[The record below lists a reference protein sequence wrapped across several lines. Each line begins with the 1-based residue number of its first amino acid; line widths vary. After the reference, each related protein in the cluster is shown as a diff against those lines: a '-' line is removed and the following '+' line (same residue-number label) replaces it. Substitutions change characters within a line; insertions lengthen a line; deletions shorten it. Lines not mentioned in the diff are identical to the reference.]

1 MARGMQRLLSLLLL
15 VFAVTA
21 LAAPS
26 LTLGLGL
33 NRLAHTHGG
42 ATVAS
47 DGAPL
52 EFTTCKGLG
61 GKRLMPCQ
69 PDLGVLSAALDKGR
83 QAVPSN
89 LLLLLSIPSPLSPP
103 EAELPP
109 PRLG

>member
-1 MARGMQRLLSLLLL
+1 MKRVLSLLLL

-33 NRLAHTHGG
+33 NRLAHPHDGV
-42 ATVAS
+42 TVAS

-52 EFTTCKGLG
+52 EVITCKGLG

-69 PDLGVLSAALDKGR
+69 PDLGVLSAALGKDT

-89 LLLLLSIPSPLSPP
+89 LLLVLPIPSPLSPP